1 MTDYFALLD
10 EPRRPWLEPEAL
22 KTKFLKLAAE
32 IHPDRKHGAGKIEK
46 AAANRSY
53 AELNAA
59 FNCLAEPKLRLLHL
73 LELERGAKP
82 KDIQQI
88 PSVLADLFAEVAA
101 SRQNADNVLNEKD
114 KAISPMLQVRLFE
127 RSQEQVEQ
135 LRALQTRLAGWHD
148 KLVEELKL
156 LDASWVSP
164 TGDRTTGLNR
174 LEELYRLFAYFNRW
188 NNQIQERIVRLS
200 L

>member
-73 LELERGAKP
+73 LELERGCETKGYPANS
-82 KDIQQI
+82 IR
-88 PSVLADLFAEVAA
+88 A
-101 SRQNADNVLNEKD
+101 R
-114 KAISPMLQVRLFE
+114 RLVCRSGGDPPE
-127 RSQEQVEQ
+127 R
-135 LRALQTRLAGWHD
+135 R
-148 KLVEELKL
+148 
-156 LDASWVSP
+156 
-164 TGDRTTGLNR
+164 
-174 LEELYRLFAYFNRW
+174 
-188 NNQIQERIVRLS
+188 
-200 L
+200 